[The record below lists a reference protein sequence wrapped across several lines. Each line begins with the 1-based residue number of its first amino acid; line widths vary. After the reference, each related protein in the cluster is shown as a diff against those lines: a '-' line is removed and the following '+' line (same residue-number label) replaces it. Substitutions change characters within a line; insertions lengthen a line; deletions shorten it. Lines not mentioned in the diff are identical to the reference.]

1 MCALVEAAGHPRTG
15 DDRLRVLHPPAPAH
29 LGSHYVVLHPTASV
43 PTRAIGVERAAVHA
57 AALAAEGWSVVVTG
71 APGEEQVGREVTPS
85 TGTDLTGRTSF
96 AELAGVLS
104 GAAAVV
110 VGNTG
115 PAHLAAAVG
124 TPVVSVF
131 APVVPWERW
140 RPWGVPTVR
149 LGDQEA
155 PCRLTRARTCPVSG
169 HPCTTSVTG
178 RDVVEAVR
186 SVAGVPAPALEV
198 S

>member
-15 DDRLRVLHPPAPAH
+15 NDHLRVQHPPAPAD
-29 LGSHYVVLHPTASV
+29 LGDRYVVLHPTASV
-43 PTRAIGVERAAVHA
+43 PARAIGAERAAEHA
-57 AALAAEGWSVVVTG
+57 AALAGEGWSVVVTG
-71 APGEEQVGREVTPS
+71 APGEEHVGRQVTPS
-85 TGTDLTGRTSF
+85 NGTDLTGRTSL

-155 PCRLTRARTCPVSG
+155 PCRLTRARTCPVEG
-169 HPCTTSVTG
+169 HPCTTSVAG
-178 RDVVEAVR
+178 SDVVEAVR
-186 SVAGVPAPALEV
+186 ALARVPAPALEV